1 MTRNL
6 VVPAPLEQTILFEL
20 IANAIHRD
28 GYWVGENALPRP
40 VLSQLQAELKQ
51 RQLDEFKK
59 ASIGRGPKQT
69 RNPAIR
75 RDKIL
80 WLDNQRVSLNAWRGW
95 TADLQR
101 YLNQRLFLGL
111 FSFEN
116 HFALYEPGD
125 FYRLHYDAFKGQ
137 SNRVLSLVTYLNND
151 WPDDAG
157 GELLVYD
164 QHQALLVRVQ
174 PKAATVVLFL
184 SEEFPHEVLPVHQ
197 ERYSIAG
204 WFRVNS
210 SHTQQVD
217 PPK

>member
-1 MTRNL
+1 MTHN
-6 VVPAPLEQTILFEL
+6 PALPAHLEQTVLFEL
-20 IANAIHRD
+20 IATAIHRD
-28 GYWVGENALPRP
+28 GYWVGEHALPSA
-40 VLSQLQAELKQ
+40 VLAELQ
-51 RQLDEFKK
+51 TELTERQINEFKR
-59 ASIGRGPKQT
+59 ATIGRGAEQT
-69 RNPAIR
+69 HDPNIR

-80 WLDNQRVSLNAWRGW
+80 WLDNQRASLGAWRVW
-95 TADLQR
+95 TTDLQQ

-137 SNRVLSLVTYLNND
+137 SNRVLSLVTYLNHD
-151 WPDDAG
+151 WPDEAG
-157 GELLVYD
+157 GELLIYD
-164 QHQALLVRVQ
+164 QHQVLIVKVP

-184 SEEFPHEVLPVHQ
+184 SEEFPHEVLPVTQ
-197 ERYSIAG
+197 ERYSVAG